1 MSVNKLKKCSQGEK
15 AHQRNV
21 FFESDDYKIG
31 RVFGLFPKF
40 LNVGK
45 QESDTKYTY
54 TEHIQNEYEVIYIL
68 NGSVEYKCNG
78 EKFVANAGDMYFI
91 QPGQRH
97 EEKSLSEPLEFI
109 YIKFFLYNY
118 RGVRMDSFLENINKQ
133 RFEKPGRGLREK
145 FVKIF
150 EEMNKQELA
159 FKQVVENSVLEIL
172 IDVMRILQ
180 MNQLEKSSSV
190 SVNIIITQ
198 IVEDVAMNVHKNYS
212 VEEIS
217 RAYGISK
224 SSFHHSFKKQ
234 TGLPFKD
241 YVNRNKI
248 REAEH
253 QLTVTDKTVT
263 HISWSLGFSSVYYFS
278 RLFKKYNGITPTEF
292 RERAQSE

>member
-1 MSVNKLKKCSQGEK
+1 MSANKFKNRQQEN
-15 AHQRNV
+15 AVEQRNV

-45 QESDTKYTY
+45 QESGITY
-54 TEHIQNEYEVIYIL
+54 NYAEHVQNEYEAIYIL
-68 NGSVEYKCNG
+68 SGSVEYKCNG
-78 EKFVANAGDMYFI
+78 EKYVVNADDMYFI
-91 QPGQRH
+91 QPGQTH
-97 EEKSLSEPLEFI
+97 EERSLSEPLEFI

-118 RGVRMDSFLENINKQ
+118 RGARMDSFLKDIPMQQFKN
-133 RFEKPGRGLREK
+133 PGRGLREK
-145 FVKIF
+145 FEKIF
-150 EEMNKQELA
+150 NEMHNQELA
-159 FKQVVENSVLEIL
+159 FKQVVENSISEIL

-180 MNQLEKSSSV
+180 MNQLEKTSTI
-190 SVNIIITQ
+190 SVNVIITQ
-198 IVEDVAMNVHKNYS
+198 IIEDVAMNVHKNYS

-217 RAYGISK
+217 RTYGISK

-263 HISWSLGFSSVYYFS
+263 HISWSLGFSNVYYFS
-278 RLFKKYNGITPTEF
+278 RLFKKYNGITPSEF
-292 RERAQSE
+292 RSRAQR

>member
-1 MSVNKLKKCSQGEK
+1 MSANKSKKQSQEGAVDQK
-15 AHQRNV
+15 NV

-45 QESDTKYTY
+45 QESGSTY
-54 TEHIQNEYEVIYIL
+54 NYAEHIQNEYEVIYIL

-78 EKFVANAGDMYFI
+78 EEFVVNAGDMYFI
-91 QPGQRH
+91 QPGQTH

-118 RGVRMDSFLENINKQ
+118 RGVRMDSFLNDVNKQ
-133 RFEKPGRGLREK
+133 RFEQPGRGLREK

-150 EEMNKQELA
+150 EEMNNQELA
-159 FKQVVENSVLEIL
+159 FKQVVENSILEIL

-180 MNQLEKSSSV
+180 MNQLEKSTSI
-190 SVNIIITQ
+190 SVNVIITQ
-198 IVEDVAMNVHKNYS
+198 IIEDVAMNVHKNYS

-217 RAYGISK
+217 RTYGISK

-263 HISWSLGFSSVYYFS
+263 NISWSLGFSNVYYFS
-278 RLFKKYNGITPTEF
+278 RLFKRYNGITPTEF
-292 RERAQSE
+292 RTRAQSE